1 MKTRINHVL
10 RKRAAGETAMG
21 INVQTASAENVE
33 MAGAAAYDFVVI
45 DCEHGTT
52 YVDHLTEMLRAAD
65 SVDVTSIVRV
75 PTLDPVFIMR
85 ALDAGALGVIVPNIG
100 TAAQARAAVAA
111 AKYRMP
117 DAEFAAT
124 GQRGACPSTRA
135 NWHLAT
141 DWSAFA
147 KWSNEQT
154 VVWLLIESLAGA
166 RAIDEILEVP
176 GIGAI
181 VPGPFDLAQ
190 SMGLQGD
197 VWNPRVTDVLQ
208 TIVAKASAKGVDT
221 VAVLLGSDP
230 AGLAREVAFW
240 KRAGVTT
247 YWVGGDRRLFTLAL
261 RQRMTQVQA
270 TLLAS

>member
-10 RKRAAGETAMG
+10 RKRAAGQTAMG
-21 INVQTASAENVE
+21 INIQTASPENIE

-65 SVDVTSIVRV
+65 SVDITPIVRV
-75 PTLDPVFIMR
+75 PTLDPVFILR
-85 ALDAGALGVIVPNIG
+85 ALDAGALGVIVPNIA
-100 TAAQARAAVAA
+100 TAEQARSAVAA

-117 DAEFAAT
+117 GAEFASM

-135 NWHLAT
+135 NWHLAA
-141 DWSAFA
+141 DWPEFA

-154 VVWLLIESLAGA
+154 VVWLLIESMQGA
-166 RAIDEILEVP
+166 AAIDEILEVP

-181 VPGPFDLAQ
+181 VPGQFDLAQ

-197 VWNPRVTDVLQ
+197 VWNPRVTETLQ
-208 TIVAKASAKGVDT
+208 VIVAKASAKGVDT
-221 VAVLLGSDP
+221 VAVLLGSDT
-230 AGLAREVAFW
+230 ASLAKEVAFW
-240 KRAGVTT
+240 KKAGVTT

-270 TLLAS
+270 NLLSL